1 MFENQPTHLEYMRLE
16 SGTRVG
22 PYEILTAIGSG
33 GMGDVYRARDLRLD
47 RDVAVKVLA
56 GRLERDAEAMAR
68 FEREAKAVAALSHPN
83 VLAIHDFAVE
93 NGRPYTV
100 TELLDGESLR
110 ERLEHGPISWR
121 EAAQYGV
128 GMAEGLA
135 AAHAKGIVHRDLKP
149 ENVFLTRDG
158 RIKILDFGLARS
170 IHEAW
175 LSATVDGGART
186 ITASTDTGV
195 ILGTLGYMSPEQARG
210 LPAAIT
216 TDIFSL
222 GCVLYELISGRRAFD
237 RATTGDTL
245 AALLHADP
253 EPLSGTGRDVPAEL
267 SRLVIHCLDKNP
279 DRRFQS
285 AHDVAFALQAVL
297 NDSGIVAGSRTRS
310 KRASRAVAVLPFT
323 NATDDPDLDYLS
335 DGLSESLINALS
347 QLPRLRIVPRA
358 VVFRYKGR
366 SIDPAAAGIELN
378 ASTLVTG
385 RVTARGGIT
394 TVQAELIDIETNA
407 QLWGQRYVR
416 PSSDVFTVQ
425 EELAEAIAE
434 ALRGK
439 LNRSRATPRRT
450 TRKPDATAYEHYL
463 RGRHAWDHW
472 TPEGFA
478 RAIEHFEAAIERDP
492 MFAEGW
498 AGLGDALGAA
508 GYFGFLP
515 PADAMAR
522 AETAATHAI
531 ALDPSLAEGH
541 SAQAVSLLFGRWDF
555 RAAERAFA
563 RALKLNPRYAL
574 ARTYYSLY
582 LNTQCRFE
590 EALASAREAER
601 IDPVSSVNLMS
612 VAWALH
618 FGGRHQEAIAQL
630 QRVLTFDP
638 DAQTVHGILV
648 ATHERQ
654 RDFGGALRHIAEWI
668 RISGLPME
676 SVGALRESFERDGP
690 DGYWR
695 TRLALVDSGEHRY
708 GPIELI
714 RAELLIQLNELE
726 AALDELERA
735 TAKRLG
741 PMVFLAADPGFVR
754 LRPHPRYQALCRQV
768 GVAAPGSSS

>member
-1 MFENQPTHLEYMRLE
+1 MRFE

-33 GMGDVYRARDLRLD
+33 GMGEVYRARDLRLD
-47 RDVAVKVLA
+47 REVAVKVLA
-56 GRLERDAEAMAR
+56 GRLERDADAMAR

-83 VLAIHDFAVE
+83 ILAIHDFAVE
-93 NGRPYTV
+93 AGRPYTV

-110 ERLEHGPISWR
+110 ERLEHGSISWR

-175 LSATVDGGART
+175 LSASVDAGART
-186 ITASTDTGV
+186 ITVSSDTGV

-210 LPAAIT
+210 LPAAVT

-245 AALLHADP
+245 AAVLHADP
-253 EPLSGTGRDVPAEL
+253 EPLSGTGRDVPPEL
-267 SRLVIHCLDKNP
+267 SRIVIHCLEKDP

-285 AHDVAFALQAVL
+285 ARDVAFALQAVL
-297 NDSGIVAGSRTRS
+297 NDSSVAAGPRTQS
-310 KRASRAVAVLPFT
+310 KRGHRAVAVLPFA

-366 SIDPAAAGIELN
+366 TIDPAAVGIELN

-407 QLWGQRYVR
+407 QLWGQRFVR

-425 EELAEAIAE
+425 EELAESIAE

-439 LNRSRATPRRT
+439 LSRPRPNPRRT
-450 TRKPDATAYEHYL
+450 ARKPDATAYEHYL

-472 TPEGFA
+472 TPQGFA
-478 RAIEHFEAAIERDP
+478 QAIEHFEAAIERDP
-492 MFAEGW
+492 LFAEGW

-522 AETAATHAI
+522 AETAAKHAI
-531 ALDPSLAEGH
+531 ALDSTLAEGH
-541 SAQAVSLLFGRWDF
+541 SVHAVSLLFGRWDF
-555 RAAERAFA
+555 AGAGRAFA

-574 ARTYYSLY
+574 GRAYYSLY
-582 LNTQCRFE
+582 LNTQCRFD
-590 EALASAREAER
+590 EALASAREAEKL
-601 IDPVSSVNLMS
+601 DPVSSVNLMS

-618 FGGRHQEAIAQL
+618 FEGRHQEALSQL
-630 QRVLTFDP
+630 QRILTFDP
-638 DAQTVHGILV
+638 NAQTAHGMLV
-648 ATHERQ
+648 ATYERQ
-654 RDFGGALRHIAEWI
+654 RDFDGAMKHIAEWI
-668 RISGLPME
+668 RISGLPVD
-676 SVGALRESFERDGP
+676 SVSTLRESFTQGGP
-690 DGYWR
+690 EGYWR

-714 RAELLIQLNELE
+714 RAELLIQLNDLE

-735 TAKRLG
+735 VAKRLG
-741 PMVFLAADPGFVR
+741 PMVFLAADPCFAP
-754 LRPHPRYQALCRQV
+754 LRSHPRYQALCREV
-768 GVAAPGSSS
+768 GVAPPGTRP